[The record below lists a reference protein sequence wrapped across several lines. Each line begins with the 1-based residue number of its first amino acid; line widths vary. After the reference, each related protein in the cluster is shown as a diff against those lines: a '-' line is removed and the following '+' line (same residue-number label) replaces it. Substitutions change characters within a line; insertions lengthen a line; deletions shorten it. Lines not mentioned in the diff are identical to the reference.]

1 MNFVDGD
8 LSVIFGLQDDEQV
21 LAEAVEARLEEA
33 AVGAVHHGQDVL
45 DAVPGVFGQ
54 NSFEEETFCVV
65 AAAAEV
71 DAV

>member
-1 MNFVDGD
+1 M
-8 LSVIFGLQDDEQV
+8 

-33 AVGAVHHGQDVL
+33 AAGAVHHGQDVL

>member
-33 AVGAVHHGQDVL
+33 AAGTVHHGQDVL